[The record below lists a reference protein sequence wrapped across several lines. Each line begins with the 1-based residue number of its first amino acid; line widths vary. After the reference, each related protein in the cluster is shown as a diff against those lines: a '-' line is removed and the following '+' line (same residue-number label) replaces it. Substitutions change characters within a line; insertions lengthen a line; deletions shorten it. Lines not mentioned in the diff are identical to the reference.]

1 MSRTLVSVY
10 VCYILYF
17 MYGIANDA
25 PNRAVADPGF
35 DMGGA
40 STLSEGVLKN
50 HWKCWRWKCKFLH
63 VFALFVLICWFNMN
77 RVRKQRGN

>member
-50 HWKCWRWKCKFLH
+50 H
-63 VFALFVLICWFNMN
+63 
-77 RVRKQRGN
+77 